1 MPSISIIVPA
11 YKVEPY
17 IHRCIDSILNQT
29 YQNFELIL
37 VDDGS
42 PDNCG
47 TICDEYANRDNRI
60 HVIHQENAGLSAAR
74 NAGLDWVFANSDSQ
88 WVAFIDSDDWV
99 HKHYLKI
106 LLTNALEQNADI
118 SACDLIQT
126 DRYCGDVEIENPAAT
141 YLSPEQ
147 AYCQCYGYLMPAWRK
162 VYHRDLFHSVRFPV
176 RKIHEDCYVT
186 QIPLFRAK
194 KVAIC
199 QAPLYYYFANTDSI
213 TRKAWS
219 PARLQE
225 IEAHEV
231 RLAWLEEHHLTKA
244 VQRELQECV
253 DVLFIHGEWLANRCM
268 EDMRYYSYLK
278 PLQKKLK
285 YYLTR
290 ARKVGWFPYDRELR
304 WLYILAYAP
313 FGVWRIAKSLQRRKW
328 KYESENG

>member
-1 MPSISIIVPA
+1 MPTISVIVPV

-17 IHRCIDSILNQT
+17 IHRCVDSILNQT
-29 YQNFELIL
+29 YSDFELLL

-47 TICDEYANRDNRI
+47 AICDEYAEKDSRI
-60 HVIHQENAGLSAAR
+60 RVIHQENGGLSAAR

-88 WVAFIDSDDWV
+88 WIAFIDSDDWV
-99 HKHYLKI
+99 HRDYLRI
-106 LLTNALEQNADI
+106 QLENALTNQADMVSCGLICVDGKMVEPEMGETKVLCLEPEMAYFEYYGFFM
-118 SACDLIQT
+118 SACREL
-126 DRYCGDVEIENPAAT
+126 
-141 YLSPEQ
+141 
-147 AYCQCYGYLMPAWRK
+147 YGKRLL
-162 VYHRDLFHSVRFPV
+162 DGVRFPV
-176 RKIHEDCYVT
+176 GKIHEDCYIT

-199 QAPLYYYFANTDSI
+199 DAPLYYYFANDESI

-225 IEAHEV
+225 IESHEV
-231 RLAWLEEHHLTKA
+231 RLGWLEEHHLTKA

-253 DVLFIHGEWLANRCM
+253 VVLFIHGEWLANRCM
-268 EDMRYYSYLK
+268 EDMSYYTYLK
-278 PLQKKLK
+278 PLQKKLR

-304 WLYILAYAP
+304 WLYMLAYAP
-313 FGVWRIAKSLQRRKW
+313 FWVWRMAKKLQKVKWVIAGKK
-328 KYESENG
+328 